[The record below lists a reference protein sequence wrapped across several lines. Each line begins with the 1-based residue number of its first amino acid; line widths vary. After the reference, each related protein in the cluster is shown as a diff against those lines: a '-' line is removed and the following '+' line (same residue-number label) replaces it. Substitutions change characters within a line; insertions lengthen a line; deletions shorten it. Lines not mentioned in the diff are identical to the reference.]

1 MVFPQLAIL
10 LARASTPHL
19 EAAVH
24 DDRMAW
30 TPGDDPLV
38 LAPVLNVPMIAFTL
52 NALAEAGTERT
63 VVVAE
68 AEVLPAVER
77 ALDGVRGVATVAGLI
92 EWDGERLL
100 PAVAHARG
108 LVGDGPFALHLGA
121 GLSRRKLREQFE
133 STRIVSE
140 LDAVALMSRFNAPAD
155 RLSSG
160 RTTTGRRL
168 DTASPS
174 TGAYDAGLYLLGS
187 GFPAA
192 VETAG
197 ERRIMGQIAVA
208 LDHMETLGGR
218 VERRYVA
225 DWWCYRG
232 QRQSVLEMNRFV
244 LGSLPE
250 DRCEASILNSDIQ
263 GTVMADSSVCIESSV
278 IRGPV
283 MIDSDVIIRD
293 AFVGPYSSIGPGV
306 RIEGAEVEHSV
317 ILEGASISHLG
328 GRLESSVIGRGS
340 RVSRDFRI
348 PRGFRLTV
356 GPGSDIALQ

>member
-1 MVFPQLAIL
+1 
-10 LARASTPHL
+10 
-19 EAAVH
+19 
-24 DDRMAW
+24 MAW

-52 NALAEAGTERT
+52 NALAEAGIERT

-263 GTVMADSSVCIESSV
+263 GTVMADSSVRIESSV

-293 AFVGPYSSIGPGV
+293 AFVGPYSSIGRRGPDRG
-306 RIEGAEVEHSV
+306 RRGRA
-317 ILEGASISHLG
+317 LG
-328 GRLESSVIGRGS
+328 DPRGRLDISPRRAA
-340 RVSRDFRI
+340 RVERDR
-348 PRGFRLTV
+348 PGLAGLTGLPHPPGLQVDRRPGLGYRASV
-356 GPGSDIALQ
+356 GPRVRYPRR

>member
-1 MVFPQLAIL
+1 VFPQLAVL
-10 LARASTPHL
+10 LARASIPHPASEL
-19 EAAVH
+19 QDEQTASPA
-24 DDRMAW
+24 
-30 TPGDDPLV
+30 GDGPLA
-38 LAPVLNVPMIAFTL
+38 LAPVLNEPMIAFTL
-52 NALAEAGTERT
+52 NSLAEAGIERT

-68 AEVLPAVER
+68 TGVLPAVER
-77 ALDGVRGVATVAGLI
+77 ALNGVRGVTTLTGLI

-100 PAVAHARG
+100 PAVDRARG
-108 LVGDGPFALHLGA
+108 MVGDGPFALHLGA
-121 GLSRRKLREQFE
+121 GLSRRNLRGQLE
-133 STRIVSE
+133 SAHVVGE
-140 LDAVALMSRFNAPAD
+140 FDAVALMSRFNVPVD
-155 RLSSG
+155 RLSSD
-160 RTTTGRRL
+160 RTTTGRRGS
-168 DTASPS
+168 ASPA

-192 VETAG
+192 IEKRG

-208 LDHMETLGGR
+208 LNHMEGLGGR

-250 DRCEASILNSDIQ
+250 GRCEASILNSDIQ
-263 GTVMADSSVCIESSV
+263 GTVIADSSACIESSV

-283 MIDSDVIIRD
+283 MIDSDVVIRD
-293 AFVGPYSSIGPGV
+293 AFVGPYSSIGAGV
-306 RIEGAEVEHSV
+306 RIENAEVEHSV

-340 RVSRDFRI
+340 RVARDFHI

-356 GPGSDIALQ
+356 GPGSDIALH

>member
-1 MVFPQLAIL
+1 MAIL
-10 LARASTPHL
+10 LARASVPHPV
-19 EAAVH
+19 AAAQ
-24 DDRMAW
+24 DDRAVW
-30 TPGDDPLV
+30 TAGDDPLV

-52 NALAEAGTERT
+52 NALAEAGIERT
-63 VVVAE
+63 VVVAD
-68 AEVLPAVER
+68 AGILPAVER
-77 ALDGVRGVATVAGLI
+77 ALDGTRAGTAPAGLI

-100 PAVAHARG
+100 PAVSRARE
-108 LVGDGPFALHLGA
+108 LLENGPFALHLGT
-121 GLSRRKLREQFE
+121 GLSRRNLREQLE
-133 STRIVSE
+133 SSRIVGE

-155 RLSSG
+155 RLGSG

-192 VETAG
+192 IEGAG

-208 LDHMETLGGR
+208 LDHMEMLGGR

-250 DRCEASILNSDIQ
+250 DRCDASILNSDIQ

-278 IRGPV
+278 VRGPV
-283 MIDSDVIIRD
+283 MIDSDVVIRD

-340 RVSRDFRI
+340 RVSRDFSI
-348 PRGFRLTV
+348 PRGLRLTV